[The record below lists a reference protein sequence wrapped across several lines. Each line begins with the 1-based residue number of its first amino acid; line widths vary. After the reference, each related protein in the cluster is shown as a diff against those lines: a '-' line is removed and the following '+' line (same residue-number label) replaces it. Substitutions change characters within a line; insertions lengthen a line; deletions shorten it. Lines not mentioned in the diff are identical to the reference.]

1 MIQRIS
7 VSLLLKSVILT
18 LSAAAIVMLS
28 IDAWNSWNRQVA
40 VKRIAGVV
48 ETSASFF
55 TALHNLRVD
64 RATGFREL
72 NADRQITTV
81 PPQLRAAREAEVPA
95 LKAGL
100 AAMAMVDFPGQK
112 EAVESLDRGIKKLLA
127 LHQEWTTAVAQP
139 KASRKP
145 TLAKEYFDELD
156 GLIRLLDKLSTQ
168 LTTSVKLE
176 DAYIDQLL
184 QIKQLAWVVRNAGGD
199 SSVLIS
205 NRLGGQ
211 ALPPDAM
218 LRYTTF
224 VSRTETAWSALE
236 DVAAGL
242 TLPERF
248 HQAVAK
254 AKQEYFA
261 ADYAELRLKTLRSLI
276 ANEPV
281 TITVAD
287 WTPMSIS
294 KLASLLNVA
303 DVALDIA
310 KEHAV
315 AQRSAA
321 LTTFTIVVVL
331 LALAVMVAAG
341 MTLLVTRRVTGP
353 LHAIQQAMLKVA
365 GGDFSVVLPGLD
377 RKDEIGDVANAV
389 ERFKVLADEKA
400 RREADEATK
409 RMKTESDRQAE
420 AARLDA
426 ERQEQA
432 AREQAKIS
440 EEQGRAVDLLA
451 GGLKRLSEGELTI
464 RLNEGFTEAYKPIRD
479 NFNSAIGKMQETI
492 SDIKASAREVTN
504 ASNEISTSTTDLSQ
518 RTEEQAASLE
528 QTSASMEQIS
538 ATVKKNAE
546 NAQAANQSAGN
557 TREVADRGGE
567 VVAKAVQAMAKIAE
581 SSRQISDIIGVID
594 EIARQTNLLALNAAV
609 EAARAGDAGRGFA
622 VVAAEVRS
630 LAQRS
635 SQAAKDIKDLI
646 TNSGGQ
652 VEEGVDLVNKAGEA
666 LHEIVASIKTVAE
679 IVSGIA
685 TASNEQAGGIDQVN
699 KALTQM
705 DEVTQ
710 QNSALVE
717 ENAATAKVLEQQAR
731 AMDERVS
738 FFRLD
743 AASQSAAPARSVA
756 PAHRQPVAS
765 PAARPHLN
773 GSGAKPARTG
783 RTQGAVALKDDPDW
797 KEF

>member
-1 MIQRIS
+1 MIQRIT
-7 VSLLLKSVILT
+7 VNLLLKSVILT

-28 IDAWNSWNRQVA
+28 IDAWNSWNWQVA

-48 ETSASFF
+48 ETSANFF

-139 KASRKP
+139 KASRRP

-211 ALPPDAM
+211 ALPADAM

-261 ADYAELRLKTLRSLI
+261 ADYAELRLKTLKSLI

-287 WTPMSIS
+287 WTPMSIG

-321 LTTFTIVVVL
+321 LTTF
-331 LALAVMVAAG
+331 
-341 MTLLVTRRVTGP
+341 
-353 LHAIQQAMLKVA
+353 
-365 GGDFSVVLPGLD
+365 
-377 RKDEIGDVANAV
+377 
-389 ERFKVLADEKA
+389 
-400 RREADEATK
+400 
-409 RMKTESDRQAE
+409 
-420 AARLDA
+420 
-426 ERQEQA
+426 
-432 AREQAKIS
+432 
-440 EEQGRAVDLLA
+440 
-451 GGLKRLSEGELTI
+451 
-464 RLNEGFTEAYKPIRD
+464 Y
-479 NFNSAIGKMQETI
+479 
-492 SDIKASAREVTN
+492 
-504 ASNEISTSTTDLSQ
+504 
-518 RTEEQAASLE
+518 
-528 QTSASMEQIS
+528 
-538 ATVKKNAE
+538 
-546 NAQAANQSAGN
+546 
-557 TREVADRGGE
+557 DRGG
-567 VVAKAVQAMAKIAE
+567 
-581 SSRQISDIIGVID
+581 
-594 EIARQTNLLALNAAV
+594 
-609 EAARAGDAGRGFA
+609 AARARDHAGRG
-622 VVAAEVRS
+622 R
-630 LAQRS
+630 
-635 SQAAKDIKDLI
+635 
-646 TNSGGQ
+646 
-652 VEEGVDLVNKAGEA
+652 
-666 LHEIVASIKTVAE
+666 
-679 IVSGIA
+679 
-685 TASNEQAGGIDQVN
+685 
-699 KALTQM
+699 
-705 DEVTQ
+705 
-710 QNSALVE
+710 
-717 ENAATAKVLEQQAR
+717 
-731 AMDERVS
+731 
-738 FFRLD
+738 
-743 AASQSAAPARSVA
+743 
-756 PAHRQPVAS
+756 
-765 PAARPHLN
+765 
-773 GSGAKPARTG
+773 
-783 RTQGAVALKDDPDW
+783 
-797 KEF
+797 

>member
-1 MIQRIS
+1 
-7 VSLLLKSVILT
+7 
-18 LSAAAIVMLS
+18 
-28 IDAWNSWNRQVA
+28 
-40 VKRIAGVV
+40 
-48 ETSASFF
+48 
-55 TALHNLRVD
+55 
-64 RATGFREL
+64 
-72 NADRQITTV
+72 
-81 PPQLRAAREAEVPA
+81 
-95 LKAGL
+95 
-100 AAMAMVDFPGQK
+100 
-112 EAVESLDRGIKKLLA
+112 
-127 LHQEWTTAVAQP
+127 
-139 KASRKP
+139 
-145 TLAKEYFDELD
+145 
-156 GLIRLLDKLSTQ
+156 
-168 LTTSVKLE
+168 
-176 DAYIDQLL
+176 
-184 QIKQLAWVVRNAGGD
+184 
-199 SSVLIS
+199 
-205 NRLGGQ
+205 
-211 ALPPDAM
+211 
-218 LRYTTF
+218 
-224 VSRTETAWSALE
+224 
-236 DVAAGL
+236 
-242 TLPERF
+242 
-248 HQAVAK
+248 
-254 AKQEYFA
+254 
-261 ADYAELRLKTLRSLI
+261 
-276 ANEPV
+276 
-281 TITVAD
+281 
-287 WTPMSIS
+287 
-294 KLASLLNVA
+294 
-303 DVALDIA
+303 
-310 KEHAV
+310 
-315 AQRSAA
+315 
-321 LTTFTIVVVL
+321 
-331 LALAVMVAAG
+331 

-400 RREADEATK
+400 RREADEATQ

-492 SDIKASAREVTN
+492 ADIKASAREVTN

-699 KALTQM
+699 KALSQM

-717 ENAATAKVLEQQAR
+717 ENAATAKVLEQQAQGDGR
-731 AMDERVS
+731 AGLVLPPRRSFAIGGSGPQRRAGAPAAGCQTRGQAAPQWLRRQACSRRPDARRGCAEGRSGLERVLTDRRQPFRS
-738 FFRLD
+738 DETHPSPKQGEGFFLAIARSGRNATNPVRRNL
-743 AASQSAAPARSVA
+743 RSVA
-756 PAHRQPVAS
+756 AHQVAFAGALCAGEVPPPAIDK
-765 PAARPHLN
+765 N
-773 GSGAKPARTG
+773 INKIT
-783 RTQGAVALKDDPDW
+783 
-797 KEF
+797 